1 MRIITHSNLTKHYPR
16 KDITMINKNDL
27 YNAVDLLSENLSKQN
42 NNPTYN
48 TGYLRAL
55 INVLELADKLDK

>member
-1 MRIITHSNLTKHYPR
+1 
-16 KDITMINKNDL
+16 MINKNDL
-27 YNAVDLLSENLSKQN
+27 YNAVDLLSEKLSEQD